1 MTSRVLLILSV
12 LMCCCK
18 PETLK
23 IGAIFDIEAEVK
35 EKAFQLA
42 IDAVNTKRTGDERY
56 LEGLV
61 EYVPCDNPFK
71 AMVATC
77 RLVSNGVVAIL
88 GPSSQDNAQMVQTI
102 CDDKDVPLLDARWVG
117 RPKGPTISFYPHQGV
132 LTRVYMEVLDA
143 WNFQDFVVLYEND
156 DSLRRMGELLKGYDS
171 KEHQIVVRQLD
182 KYQNGN
188 YRPTL
193 KEVWRSGA
201 THFVLDCSTEILE
214 EVLLQAQQVG
224 LMTNKQFYF
233 ITNLDMHTLNL
244 TPFQYAETN
253 ITGV

>member
-1 MTSRVLLILSV
+1 
-12 LMCCCK
+12 
-18 PETLK
+18 
-23 IGAIFDIEAEVK
+23 
-35 EKAFQLA
+35 
-42 IDAVNTKRTGDERY
+42 
-56 LEGLV
+56 
-61 EYVPCDNPFK
+61 
-71 AMVATC
+71 MVATC

-188 YRPTL
+188 YR
-193 KEVWRSGA
+193 
-201 THFVLDCSTEILE
+201 
-214 EVLLQAQQVG
+214 
-224 LMTNKQFYF
+224 
-233 ITNLDMHTLNL
+233 
-244 TPFQYAETN
+244 
-253 ITGV
+253 